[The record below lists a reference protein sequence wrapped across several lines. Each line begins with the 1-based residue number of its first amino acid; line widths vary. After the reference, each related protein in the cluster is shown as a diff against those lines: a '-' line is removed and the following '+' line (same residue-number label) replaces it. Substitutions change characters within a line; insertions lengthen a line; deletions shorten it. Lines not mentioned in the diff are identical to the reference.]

1 MLKLAEKG
9 DVMKATFEKIKK
21 IARVL
26 ELISFAMAIFAILMI
41 VCRVLFFFLLMFLK
55 NNVEVEAGNVLVEA
69 LLDFFG
75 VIKPKIEL
83 KDLALSQMPRMI
95 EYIFSFL
102 LSYQLENFFK
112 DIRINDIIFYE
123 NADTYLKKAAIIS
136 LLNNPVYALCGLIVQ
151 KKLPE
156 GIFEIQRVN
165 GSKMLLLAIFFFF
178 ASLVFKYVYLAG
190 NEDEENDEKQMKE

>member
-1 MLKLAEKG
+1 
-9 DVMKATFEKIKK
+9 MKATFEKIKK

-26 ELISFAMAIFAILMI
+26 ELISFAMAIFAIFMI
-41 VCRVLFFFLLMFLK
+41 VCQVLFFFLLMFLK
-55 NNVEVEAGNVLVEA
+55 NNVEVEAGNDLVE
-69 LLDFFG
+69 LLFDFFG
-75 VIKPKIEL
+75 VINPKIEL

-102 LSYQLENFFK
+102 LSHELKNFFR
-112 DIRINDIIFYE
+112 DIRLNNIIFYE

-136 LLNNPVYALCGLIVQ
+136 LLNNPAYALCGLIVQ
-151 KKLPE
+151 KNLPE

-165 GSKMLLLAIFFFF
+165 ESKMYFLAIFFFF

-190 NEDEENDEKQMKE
+190 NEDEENDEKTDERIGDENENSL